1 LNLTT
6 ITAWNQHGLA
16 GGRLA
21 IGAGALLALVAA
33 ADVAGRRLGLRVR
46 VPTVVDLHA
55 LHHDVAA
62 R

>member
-1 LNLTT
+1 V
-6 ITAWNQHGLA
+6 
-16 GGRLA
+16 RLA